1 MFVFP
6 LRLPLD
12 FAKMQKFHLNRR
24 DRQSVRLAGDSIN
37 WHAQAVNKT
46 ARAWSIMRDIG
57 WWRRVEINQGASNG
71 DGAIPSRTGILAVRM
86 PGIAPSRIR
95 NESNTIVTKPC
106 LRKAAFA

>member
-46 ARAWSIMRDIG
+46 ARAWSVMRDIG
-57 WWRRVEINQGASNG
+57 WWRRVEDKPRRRATATARYQA
-71 DGAIPSRTGILAVRM
+71 APGILAVRM
-86 PGIAPSRIR
+86 PGHRAQSHP
-95 NESNTIVTKPC
+95 E
-106 LRKAAFA
+106 RK